1 MEIQFTSEDFQA
13 LAKNYPESW
22 MFINNLRLLR
32 ENQELQK
39 KLHAAGPQSSVPEET
54 A

>member
-1 MEIQFTSEDFQA
+1 MEIHFTSEDFQA

-22 MFINNLRLLR
+22 YFLNSLRLAR

-39 KLHAAGPQSSVPEET
+39 KLHAAGPQSSVPKET